1 MRPRVQLVAAAALF
15 STGGAAIKAV
25 ELSGFQIASFRSG
38 IAALALLLLLP
49 EARRGWGWR
58 PLLVGVTYAATMVLF
73 VLANRLTTSAHAVFI
88 QATSPI
94 YLVVLAPLLLGEAN
108 RRRDLWFMI
117 PLMVGLA
124 CFLVGA
130 QVPLKTA
137 PDPQTG
143 NLLAAA
149 SGVCWAIT
157 TIGMRWLATGEQ
169 GKGTLLAAMVAG
181 NLLAFGVVLPFALP
195 LAPVIAPADW
205 GILLFLGLF
214 QIALPYSL
222 ISRAMGKVTALDASL
237 IFLIEPA
244 LSPIVAWAVHGEIP
258 GPWPIF
264 GAAVIL
270 VTTVLRVVG
279 DMRHMPTLDPPAA
292 AA

>member
-1 MRPRVQLVAAAALF
+1 M
-15 STGGAAIKAV
+15 
-25 ELSGFQIASFRSG
+25 RSG
-38 IAALALLLLLP
+38 NP
-49 EARRGWGWR
+49 
-58 PLLVGVTYAATMVLF
+58 VLSDSTF
-73 VLANRLTTSAHAVFI
+73 LDLGSGAVLSR
-88 QATSPI
+88 
-94 YLVVLAPLLLGEAN
+94 
-108 RRRDLWFMI
+108 
-117 PLMVGLA
+117 
-124 CFLVGA
+124 
-130 QVPLKTA
+130 
-137 PDPQTG
+137 
-143 NLLAAA
+143 
-149 SGVCWAIT
+149 
-157 TIGMRWLATGEQ
+157 
-169 GKGTLLAAMVAG
+169 
-181 NLLAFGVVLPFALP
+181 
-195 LAPVIAPADW
+195 PADAMTLNGTITKT

>member
-1 MRPRVQLVAAAALF
+1 MRPRPMLIIAAALF

-25 ELSGFQIASFRSG
+25 QLPGLQVASFRSG

-49 EARRGWGWR
+49 AARRGWGWR
-58 PLLVGVTYAATMVLF
+58 PLLVGIAYAGTMVLF

-88 QATSPI
+88 QATSPV
-94 YLVVLAPLLLGEAN
+94 YLVLLAPLLLGEAN

-117 PLMVGLA
+117 PLMAGLA
-124 CFLVGA
+124 CFLAGA
-130 QVPLKTA
+130 QAPLRTA
-137 PDPQTG
+137 PDPQMG
-143 NLLAAA
+143 NLLAAG
-149 SGVCWAIT
+149 SGICWAFT
-157 TIGMRWLATGEQ
+157 TIGMRWLATGDE

-181 NLLAFGVVLPFALP
+181 NLLAFGAVLPFALP
-195 LAPVIAPADW
+195 LGPVVAPSDW

-222 ISRAMGKVTALDASL
+222 VSRAMGRVTALDASL

-244 LSPIVAWAVHGEIP
+244 LSPVVAWAVHGEIP

-264 GAAVIL
+264 GAALIL

-279 DMRHMPTLDPPAA
+279 DMRQMPTLDPPAA

>member
-1 MRPRVQLVAAAALF
+1 MLVVAAALF

-25 ELSGFQIASFRSG
+25 ELSGLQVASFRSG

-58 PLLVGVTYAATMVLF
+58 PLLVGVTYAGTMVLF
-73 VLANRLTTSAHAVFI
+73 VLSNRLTTSAHAVFI
-88 QATSPI
+88 QATSPV

-117 PLMVGLA
+117 PLLAGLA
-124 CFLVGA
+124 CFLVGG
-130 QVPLKTA
+130 QVPLRTA
-137 PDPQTG
+137 PDPRTG

-149 SGVCWAIT
+149 SGVCWAFT
-157 TIGMRWLATGEQ
+157 TIGMRWLATGEER
-169 GKGTLLAAMVAG
+169 KGTLLAAMVSG
-181 NLLAFGVVLPFALP
+181 NLLAFLAVLPFALP
-195 LAPVIAPADW
+195 LGDAVAPTDW
-205 GILLFLGLF
+205 GVLLFLGLF
-214 QIALPYSL
+214 QIALPYTL
-222 ISRAMGKVTALDASL
+222 ISRAMGRVTALDASL

-244 LSPIVAWAVHGEIP
+244 LSPVVAWAVHGEIP

-264 GAAVIL
+264 GAALIL
-270 VTTVLRVVG
+270 VTTVVRVVG
-279 DMRHMPTLDPPAA
+279 DMRQIPTLDPPAA